1 MIGDDLS
8 QNRSC
13 AKIENPSQM
22 AFTMQCIA
30 MVADDI
36 KWSRAYLALL
46 PHLPSR
52 GSITPARSQHQEQ
65 IWNRMLET
73 CRHICCLRFVAFSPR
88 SWYSKPCLTLT
99 AHPLELQGRGDKN
112 SSAGNIIF
120 WKVSKQIL
128 KPKITDKDKGWLS
141 KFSHKKK
148 HFFRTWS

>member
-73 CRHICCLRFVAFSPR
+73 CRHICCLRWDGILPEILIF
-88 SWYSKPCLTLT
+88 KTLLD
-99 AHPLELQGRGDKN
+99 AHCPLELQGRGDKN

-141 KFSHKKK
+141 KFSHKKT
-148 HFFRTWS
+148 FL